1 MLNTEETIE
10 HLKECSSFIL
20 EKAKRMK
27 DTESEWTV
35 NDLFTFTDIVKDVSE
50 IHKNICKI
58 HKYKSYAQK
67 IIN

>member
-1 MLNTEETIE
+1 MVDTTTIE
-10 HLKECSSFIL
+10 HLEEMSAFIL
-20 EKAKRMK
+20 DKCIKMK
-27 DTESEWTV
+27 QNTEVWSV
-35 NDLFTFTDIVKDVSE
+35 NDLFMFTDIVKDVSE

>member
-10 HLKECSSFIL
+10 HLKDCSSFIL
-20 EKAKRMK
+20 EKSKRMK

-58 HKYKSYAQK
+58 HKYKSYVQK